1 MRPVEHALVFVRAS
15 GDRLLAAERLV
26 GALPRLLGPALHD
39 ADVAFRRVSRHLV
52 VLLRLAPAPPDE
64 RLLAR
69 LAFWTARAGGQ
80 ARALASMSEADRE
93 ALLAHLDRC
102 ELSVKG
108 APAAELFE
116 RIAPLFTGAGAPEGR
131 RRSPAD
137 LPGLALDVA
146 GPGWEG
152 MSYRPAARA
161 LFVAAPLAP
170 PPGDELSLTIR
181 LPGTEKPV
189 GVRAKVSEVRS
200 PADAAPGRPAG
211 FTLSLADPTPA
222 VQAALE
228 RHTPAAPSGV
238 QAAPRLP
245 LNAPVKVLVPPP
257 PAEDPPRPAYAVIEY
272 ATDQELEADFVE
284 NLSHGGAFVRSAT
297 PHPVGTSLALE
308 FVLPNGTRLQ
318 AQAVVMTA
326 GEGGMGVKFSLDAES
341 DARLKAAIAHIS
353 ARPRRALIVDDDALA
368 RRMLADALTERG
380 FGVLTAADGTEGLRL
395 LAEELLSLDLLVT
408 DVLMPGL
415 DGEHF
420 VQAIRKAGGESD
432 LAIVVVTGRL
442 TEGLEPRLEAAGAD
456 AVLDK
461 ALGPDLIAQAAD
473 AVLERRR
480 VAADAS

>member
-1 MRPVEHALVFVRAS
+1 MKPVEHALVFVRAS
-15 GDRLLAAERLV
+15 ADRLLGAELLV
-26 GALPRLLGPALHD
+26 GALPRLLGPALQE
-39 ADVAFRRVSRHLV
+39 ADVAYRRVSRHLV
-52 VLLRLAPAPPDE
+52 VLLRLAPAPLDE

-80 ARALASMSEADRE
+80 ARPVAAMSEADRDG
-93 ALLAHLDRC
+93 LHAHLGRC
-102 ELSVKG
+102 ELSVMG
-108 APAAELFE
+108 VPADELFA
-116 RIAPLFTGAGAPEGR
+116 RIAPLFTDAGAPAGR

-137 LPGLALDVA
+137 LPTLALDVA

-152 MSYRPAARA
+152 VSYRPATRT

-170 PPGDELSLTIR
+170 PVGDELSLGIR

-189 GVRAKVSEVRS
+189 GARARVVEVRT
-200 PADAAPGRPAG
+200 PADAVPGRPAG
-211 FTLSLADPTPA
+211 FALALADPTPA
-222 VQAALE
+222 VRAALE

-238 QAAPRLP
+238 QVAPRLP

-257 PAEDPPRPAYAVIEY
+257 PPAAAPPPPYAVVEY
-272 ATDQELEADFVE
+272 ATDQELEADYVE
-284 NLSHGGAFVRSAT
+284 NLSHGGAFVRSAS
-297 PHPVGTSLALE
+297 PHPVGTSLALD
-308 FVLPNGTRLQ
+308 FLLPNGTKLE
-318 AQAVVMTA
+318 AQAVVVAA
-326 GEGGMGVKFSLDAES
+326 GELGMGVKFSLDAES

-353 ARPRRALIVDDDALA
+353 ARPRRALVVDDDALA
-368 RRMLADALTERG
+368 RRMLADALAERG
-380 FGVLTAADGTEGLRL
+380 FGVLAAADGTEGLHL
-395 LAEELLSLDLLVT
+395 LAEELLSLDVLVT

-415 DGEHF
+415 DGERF

-480 VAADAS
+480 AARDG

>member
-1 MRPVEHALVFVRAS
+1 
-15 GDRLLAAERLV
+15 
-26 GALPRLLGPALHD
+26 
-39 ADVAFRRVSRHLV
+39 
-52 VLLRLAPAPPDE
+52 VLLRLAPAPLDE
-64 RLLAR
+64 RLVAR

-80 ARALASMSEADRE
+80 ARAVGTMTEADRE
-93 ALLAHLDRC
+93 ALHAHLDRC

-108 APAAELFE
+108 VPAAELFE
-116 RIAPLFTGAGAPEGR
+116 RIAPIFADAGAPAGR
-131 RRSPAD
+131 RRGPAD
-137 LPGLALDVA
+137 LPTLALDVA

-152 MSYRPAARA
+152 ASYRHATRT

-170 PPGDELSLTIR
+170 PPGDQLALAMR
-181 LPGTEKPV
+181 LPGVEKPAA
-189 GVRAKVSEVRS
+189 VRAQVSEVRS
-200 PADAAPGRPAG
+200 PADAAPGSPAG
-211 FTLSLADPTPA
+211 FAL
-222 VQAALE
+222 ALE
-228 RHTPAAPSGV
+228 DPPAAVHEALQRHTPASPSSI
-238 QAAPRLP
+238 QAAPRFA

-257 PAEDPPRPAYAVIEY
+257 PAGASPRPAYAVVEY
-272 ATDQELEADFVE
+272 ASDEELAADFVE

-297 PHPVGTSLALE
+297 PHPVGASLALD
-308 FVLPNGTRLQ
+308 FVLPNGARLA
-318 AQAVVMTA
+318 AQAVVVAVT
-326 GEGGMGVKFSLDAES
+326 ENGMGVKFSLDAES

-353 ARPRRALIVDDDALA
+353 GRPRRALVVDDDALA
-368 RRMLADALTERG
+368 RRMLADALAERG

-442 TEGLEPRLEAAGAD
+442 SEGLEPRLEAAGAD

-480 VAADAS
+480 VADAS